1 MWTEFGDF
9 PQAPMSKRRRRN
21 STRIWPAGKL
31 WAESGSGAV
40 FKLHHYRRVQTMID
54 GDEAKSGLACTP
66 NGLTMPRAF
75 RHPEHRVAMIQT
87 LHGNEVS
94 RNG

>member
-1 MWTEFGDF
+1 MWTEFRGL
-9 PQAPMSKRRRRN
+9 PTSPNVEKTQAQFY
-21 STRIWPAGKL
+21 THLAGGQAL
-31 WAESGSGAV
+31 G
-40 FKLHHYRRVQTMID
+40 RVQTMID